1 MSQFLS
7 RSISKCKSLDNLQR
21 QLFKSFTPTLINVNY
36 KLKRDYSITTP
47 NAKIEKIGIVGLG
60 LMGHGI
66 AQVSAE
72 AGYKVI
78 GVENNQKALEVGE
91 KRITTSLEKIYSRAV
106 SKGKMT
112 QEDADAAKGNSL
124 SNLTYST
131 NIDDLADC
139 DMIIEAIIENV
150 EIKKDFYSKLGSI
163 AKESC
168 IFGSN
173 TSSLSIESFAHSSG
187 RADKMIGLHFFN
199 PVQIMK
205 LVEVV
210 ALPQTDPKV
219 FAEAKDFVNTL
230 AGKVAVSCKDTH
242 GFIVNRLLVPYLAQG
257 MALLDRG
264 HGDIQDIDTSMEL
277 GAGHPMGPLTLADY
291 VGLDTC
297 LSILEGWKKNYPDEP
312 AFIVPDSLKAKVAA
326 GKYGRKTG
334 EGYWVWDGDKRK
346 VPSSD

>member
-1 MSQFLS
+1 MPPFFC
-7 RSISKCKSLDNLQR
+7 RSILANKPFRVLQHQVGKRALPNLLNINYNGKR
-21 QLFKSFTPTLINVNY
+21 NYSF
-36 KLKRDYSITTP
+36 STP

-91 KRITTSLEKIYSRAV
+91 SRITTSIDKIYSKAV

-112 QEDADAAKGNSL
+112 QEDADASKGKSL
-124 SNLTYST
+124 SNLSFST
-131 NIDDLADC
+131 NIEDLADC

-150 EIKKDFYSKLGSI
+150 EIKKEFYSKLGAI
-163 AKESC
+163 AKENC

-173 TSSLSIESFAHSSG
+173 TSSLSIDSFAHASG

-210 ALPQTDPKV
+210 ALPQTDPEV
-219 FAEAKDFVNTL
+219 FEEAKTFVNSL
-230 AGKVAVSCKDTH
+230 AGKVAVSCKDTP

-257 MALLDRG
+257 IALLDRG
-264 HGDIQDIDTSMEL
+264 HGDIKDIDTSMEL

-297 LSILEGWKKNYPDEP
+297 LSILEGWKTNYPDEP
-312 AFIVPDSLKAKVAA
+312 AFIVPESLKAKVAA

-334 EGYWVWDGDKRK
+334 EGYWIWDGDKRK